1 MPIKVRQSS
10 GLTADNDGNGNPTV
24 AVKGSSL
31 THAELDEN
39 FKSTWPV
46 GSIYMN
52 VLKNENPRK
61 TLGFGM
67 WKAFGRQSILVGHN
81 DSPPSRTHDDTS
93 SQIFGRKIYSA
104 KVIRIS
110 SLKQSFLELQI
121 GESNTPNPFSEGQRV
136 TIKGITGAQGIQPN
150 KEQTIRCL
158 GKYKELKDIVVP
170 PRQHSGQV
178 LGTASEFRKFITVTF
193 DSPSTD
199 PNYKFATM
207 AQQNSLAV
215 NIGDGAT
222 VRLFG
227 TRYNENCPSYPSW
240 GGYVGT
246 GGEISH
252 NLKITEM
259 PSHNHSIDWVPR
271 KIGTNVSWQ
280 MRNASWARGDASRTS
295 FSVGSNKGTEIPTK
309 GFERNGLTGEEEKLS
324 SRGFNASLGSSNLSN
339 STLGHAHNN
348 LMPFIGAYMW
358 LRIE

>member
-110 SLKQSFLELQI
+110 
-121 GESNTPNPFSEGQRV
+121 
-136 TIKGITGAQGIQPN
+136 
-150 KEQTIRCL
+150 
-158 GKYKELKDIVVP
+158 
-170 PRQHSGQV
+170 
-178 LGTASEFRKFITVTF
+178 
-193 DSPSTD
+193 
-199 PNYKFATM
+199 
-207 AQQNSLAV
+207 
-215 NIGDGAT
+215 
-222 VRLFG
+222 
-227 TRYNENCPSYPSW
+227 
-240 GGYVGT
+240 
-246 GGEISH
+246 
-252 NLKITEM
+252 
-259 PSHNHSIDWVPR
+259 
-271 KIGTNVSWQ
+271 
-280 MRNASWARGDASRTS
+280 
-295 FSVGSNKGTEIPTK
+295 
-309 GFERNGLTGEEEKLS
+309 
-324 SRGFNASLGSSNLSN
+324 
-339 STLGHAHNN
+339 
-348 LMPFIGAYMW
+348 
-358 LRIE
+358 